1 MKREYI
7 FLIKN
12 KMTDSHEEKMRQTNE
27 RNINY
32 VKSIGG
38 DIRNIEYYGEE
49 CPLILD
55 IQFILNG
62 NRVAWYPKA
71 VDDDLYDD
79 DEKSVDIHHEWY
91 TLEELKKHVNKDV
104 LEIRGPI
111 DYLQGCLDGYFV
123 KDKE

>member
-1 MKREYI
+1 MKY
-7 FLIKN
+7 
-12 KMTDSHEEKMRQTNE
+12 KMSDSYEEKMKQSNE
-27 RNINY
+27 KNINY

-38 DIRNIEYYGEE
+38 DIRNIEYYDKE

-55 IQFILNG
+55 IQFIYKVNENE
-62 NRVAWYPKA
+62 NRIAWYPKA

-79 DEKSVDIHHEWY
+79 DEKSINIHHEWY
-91 TLEELKKHVNKDV
+91 TLEDIKKHINKDV

-123 KDKE
+123 KDKEE

>member
-1 MKREYI
+1 MSDSREENMK
-7 FLIKN
+7 LSN
-12 KMTDSHEEKMRQTNE
+12 EK
-27 RNINY
+27 NINY

-38 DIRNIEYYGEE
+38 DIRNIEYHDKE

-55 IQFILNG
+55 IQFILKVNE
-62 NRVAWYPKA
+62 NRIAWYPKA

-79 DEKSVDIHHEWY
+79 DEKSINIHHEWY
-91 TLEELKKHVNKDV
+91 SLEDIKKHINKDV

-123 KDKE
+123 KDKEE